1 MNELDQQQIVEE
13 EGMTLQ
19 ELFKI
24 VWVNRILI
32 ILITLWIGVMGIVYT
47 YVMVTPTYTAET
59 SLIVQVDFDSSE
71 ISEQSAISIAQNLI
85 ATYKE
90 FVVSNLV
97 LESVIEDVDGLP
109 VDQSINGLQN
119 SISISTQ
126 TSVLIIYIS
135 VESESAE
142 LAAEIANTL
151 VNNSISIANDDE
163 VGYVLLQDKLKVLDI
178 AVAPTVPS
186 SPNKI
191 LNIVISVL
199 LGGIISLAFVFIKE
213 LFNNKYQSA
222 SEMEKHLGIKVIAA
236 VPGTIKERKLV
247 D

>member
-1 MNELDQQQIVEE
+1 MNELNQQQFVEE

-24 VWVNRILI
+24 VWLNKFLI
-32 ILITLWIGVMGIVYT
+32 ILVTLWVMIIGIVYT
-47 YVMVTPTYTAET
+47 YVIVTPQYTAET
-59 SLIVQVDFDSSE
+59 SIIVQVDVENSGT
-71 ISEQSAISIAQNLI
+71 SEQSAISIAQNLI

-97 LESVIEDVDGLP
+97 LESVIEEMPEISGYSVDSLR
-109 VDQSINGLQN
+109 N

-135 VESESAE
+135 VDNASAD
-142 LAAEIANTL
+142 LASDIANTL
-151 VNNSISIANDDE
+151 VTKSIEIANNE
-163 VGYVLLQDKLKVLDI
+163 ESAFVLLQNKLRVLD
-178 AVAPTVPS
+178 VAKPNYVAT

-191 LNIVISVL
+191 LNVVISVL
-199 LGGIISLAFVFIKE
+199 LGGILSLGFVFVKE